1 MRVCRLRSFPL
12 GSGYCNNAF
21 VQRFNGIKQLSPLFD
36 FDYSNGGLVSLSSL
50 LPGGEAAGGEGGL
63 DVDEALVAAAAKA
76 QGDVTLS
83 HQEGAVHEDVEFA
96 DDIKQGGILFYFF
109 PSVAGI
115 APDVVAQFLLDAVD
129 EGARALGLLQG
140 VTTAEGDRGFV
151 IGDDLHQF
159 VEGAFFP
166 TPGIPGVR
174 IVATGTTMA
183 AARQID

>member
-63 DVDEALVAAAAKA
+63 DVDEAL
-76 QGDVTLS
+76 GDVTLGLDEWALD
-83 HQEGAVHEDVEFA
+83 HNVCLA
-96 DDIKQGGILFYFF
+96 DGVKEVGVDHDFF
-109 PSVAGI
+109 PGIAGV

-140 VTTAEGDRGFV
+140 VTTAKGDRGFV